1 MEEYITLS
9 ETRPVFGERTV
20 YRFPNGLGASV
31 IRGEYSYGGKQGLFE
46 LAVLDTAGEID
57 YDTEI
62 ASDVIGHLTEGDVL
76 ALLERIKAL

>member
-46 LAVLDTAGEID
+46 LAVLDTEGD
-57 YDTEI
+57 LNYDTEI
-62 ASDVIGHLTEGDVL
+62 ADDVVGNLTAEEVT